1 MTTRSWPGSDFSRP
15 PEARLPAGILER
27 NHLARLPLTSRTFPA
42 STLDKISYLRQYK
55 RKDTLGVE
63 RNSFVVQRDKIR
75 TNKISIN
82 FVLFYTVPRSMI
94 SSFSRKDNHF
104 FIWNFIWLFFWNVST
119 AWWTLR
125 YSVGR
130 GRDRCKIGKRE
141 RHREKMGG
149 SEGGWKRAEAQV
161 GEVETMKWDNTDAAG
176 RGSHHRMLM
185 RGWRLLGRKI
195 QSMQWRTV
203 ARETVWL

>member
-1 MTTRSWPGSDFSRP
+1 MTTRSWPGSDFSQP
-15 PEARLPAGILER
+15 AEARLPAGILER
-27 NHLARLPLTSRTFPA
+27 NHLPRLPLTSRTSPA
-42 STLDKISYLRQYK
+42 STLDRISYLRQYK
-55 RKDTLGVE
+55 RKDTRGVE
-63 RNSFVVQRDKIR
+63 WNSLVVQKDKIP
-75 TNKISIN
+75 TNEISIN
-82 FVLFYTVPRSMI
+82 FVLYYPKVHDIVIFKKKWP
-94 SSFSRKDNHF
+94 F
-104 FIWNFIWLFFWNVST
+104 FIRNFKLRRSSST

-161 GEVETMKWDNTDAAG
+161 GEVGTMKWDNTDAAG